1 MTVEDAPV
9 DPRSVLIE
17 KSADDK
23 EDSEDI
29 VMGANRESP
38 TSPAC
43 SSVPSNCTENPHEP
57 IISLTSECTLNLC
70 EQRLSEEPST
80 ATPVESSPANCAE
93 TASPFLEQKIAQK
106 SSSHNAIIASKE
118 KVKQST
124 NLNLKNYLRLRNLSA
139 VSPKTKNV
147 SVSVDKKGSVTNL
160 ESHANSDRQHLKL
173 QQAKIVIH
181 REFVNKVM
189 EELTKSEIINLYS
202 Q

>member
-106 SSSHNAIIASKE
+106 SSSHNAIASKE

-124 NLNLKNYLRLRNLSA
+124 NSNLKNYLRLRNLSA

-189 EELTKSEIINLYS
+189 EELTESDIIDLYS

>member
-1 MTVEDAPV
+1 MEIICPETLTQPHITVEDAPV

-57 IISLTSECTLNLC
+57 IISLTSDCTLNLC
-70 EQRLSEEPST
+70 EQRLSEEPSA
-80 ATPVESSPANCAE
+80 ATPVESSPANCFE

-106 SSSHNAIIASKE
+106 SSSHNAIIASNE

-124 NLNLKNYLRLRNLSA
+124 NSNLKNYLRLRNLSA

-147 SVSVDKKGSVTNL
+147 SVSVGKQGSVTNRML
-160 ESHANSDRQHLKL
+160 
-173 QQAKIVIH
+173 IVI
-181 REFVNKVM
+181 VN
-189 EELTKSEIINLYS
+189 I
-202 Q
+202 

>member
-1 MTVEDAPV
+1 MEDDSSIERIKLRNERFVE
-9 DPRSVLIE
+9 LLG
-17 KSADDK
+17 
-23 EDSEDI
+23 EDSTNFT
-29 VMGANRESP
+29 V
-38 TSPAC
+38 
-43 SSVPSNCTENPHEP
+43 
-57 IISLTSECTLNLC
+57 NLC

-139 VSPKTKNV
+139 VSPKSKNV
-147 SVSVDKKGSVTNL
+147 SVSVGKQGSDITNL